1 MSSNNRLIQPSS
13 MKEALNKPQKIAEN
27 SIVMK
32 GKIDRTKV
40 DYPAIQSSLNKVE
53 NSVSQ
58 LSLQTSSKGK

>member
-1 MSSNNRLIQPSS
+1 

-40 DYPAIQSSLNKVE
+40 DNPAIQSSLNKVE